1 MSEQLLDCCNRNS
14 LMDQQGGTGMTVTME
29 YKRIEYID
37 IMKDFAIMLVVMGH
51 VLLGCKSE
59 SMPGLLEYTR
69 RSKQ

>member
-1 MSEQLLDCCNRNS
+1 
-14 LMDQQGGTGMTVTME
+14 ME

-59 SMPGLLEYTR
+59 SMPGNM
-69 RSKQ
+69 SNI

>member
-1 MSEQLLDCCNRNS
+1 
-14 LMDQQGGTGMTVTME
+14 ME

-59 SMPGLLEYTR
+59 SMPARVTC
-69 RSKQ
+69 